1 MFLVRRR
8 FMKLHKTKMEMNR
21 KTMQSTTVQ
30 KVNSKWKSCFLLKVT
45 TPRKRNMT
53 TSLMEAK
60 VLTPALTVVKL
71 SDDMF

>member
-1 MFLVRRR
+1 
-8 FMKLHKTKMEMNR
+8 MKLLKTKMEMNR

-30 KVNSKWKSCFLLKVT
+30 KVNSKWNVWSLLTVT
-45 TPRKRNMT
+45 TPRKRKMT

-71 SDDMF
+71 CGDMFVNAYLKL